1 LSAVR
6 GVVVAIAALAFAPA
20 AHAAMLKMSTTA
32 FSPLAGPIT
41 IEGTIG
47 APKLLGVRLADV
59 RGRPL
64 GWLDRPQLRSDLLVV
79 WDGRLDAKAVPDG
92 YYRAQLVSGGAVVA
106 NTPFRVDTRP
116 ALLEGL
122 AVTDGRRRF
131 AGDTPLLTTVS
142 PDGDGIRDR
151 AQVHFTLTEPAQVT
165 LDVQRTTA
173 SIDTI
178 YTRTWTFRAGPHTL
192 VWTPAKGLSARTY
205 MLSLTTQD
213 PASNVLTYGAP
224 DPHVKRYPRAPVV
237 RILGVDA
244 TFTKQSYLPGVPAA
258 LRIAA
263 DTTNL
268 QAQVFQSGPEH
279 EVTYAD
285 YLLGGVPVTD
295 PVNLQWQDRRDA
307 PHTITFQIGDWPS
320 GFYFV
325 KLTEPDGSFGYA
337 PFIVRPRV
345 LGETSRVAVVLPT
358 NTWQAYNFY
367 DEDGDGW
374 GDTWYTGPPHQQV
387 PLVRPFLRRGVPP
400 FFYRYDQ
407 GFMHWLYWND
417 KTVEFLSET
426 DLLTISGDDLAKA
439 YDLIVYPGHSEYV
452 TDAEYD
458 AIERYRNLG
467 GNLMFLSANNF
478 FWRVTRDG
486 DVLTR
491 VAMWRDIG
499 RPEAALIGVQYLAN
513 DRGERQGDF
522 VVRDNGTDWLWPGT
536 HLAPGSTFGEAV
548 GGYGIEID
556 HVTSDSPIGTTVV
569 AEIPDLFGPGLTAE
583 MTYYETP
590 NGAKVFAAG
599 ALDFGGSASTS
610 PIRKMLENLWA
621 RLSVP

>member
-1 LSAVR
+1 LSVVR
-6 GVVVAIAALAFAPA
+6 GVVVAIAALALAPA
-20 AHAAMLKMSTTA
+20 AHAAALKMSTTA
-32 FSPLAGPIT
+32 FSPLAGPVT

-64 GWLDRPQLRSDLLVV
+64 GWLERPQLRSDLLVV
-79 WDGRLDAKAVPDG
+79 WDGRLNAKAVRDG
-92 YYRAQLVSGGAVVA
+92 YYKAQLVSGGAVVA
-106 NTPFRVDTRP
+106 STVFRLDTQP
-116 ALLEGL
+116 ALLERL
-122 AVTDGRRRF
+122 SVTSGRRRF
-131 AGDTPLLTTVS
+131 AGDTALLATVS

-151 AQVHFTLTEPAQVT
+151 AEVHFTLTEPAQVT

-178 YTRTWTFRAGPHTL
+178 YTRTWTFRAGPHT
-192 VWTPAKGLSARTY
+192 VAWTPAKGLAARTY
-205 MLSLTTQD
+205 VLSLTTLD
-213 PASNVLTYGAP
+213 PASNVLTYGAL
-224 DPHVKRYPRAPVV
+224 DAHVKRYPRAPVV
-237 RILGVDA
+237 RVLGVDA
-244 TFTKQSYLPGVPAA
+244 VFTKQSYLPGVQAA

-263 DTTNL
+263 DTSTL
-268 QAQVFQSGPEH
+268 QAQVFQAGPEH
-279 EVTYAD
+279 EITYAD
-285 YLLGGVPVTD
+285 YLLAGVPVTD
-295 PVNLQWQDRRDA
+295 PVNIAWEGRRDA
-307 PHTITFQIGDWPS
+307 QSTITFQIGDWPT
-320 GFYFV
+320 GFYYV
-325 KLTEPDGSFGYA
+325 KLTEPGGRFGYA
-337 PFIVRPRV
+337 PFIVRPPTI
-345 LGETSRVAVVLPT
+345 GTTSRVAVILPT

-367 DEDGDGW
+367 DADGDGW
-374 GDTWYTGPPHQQV
+374 GETWYAGPPHQQV

-407 GFMHWLYWND
+407 GFMHWLYWTD

-426 DLLTISGDDLAKA
+426 DLETITGDELAGA

-452 TDAEYD
+452 TDREYN

-478 FWRVTRDG
+478 FWRVIRAD

-513 DRGERQGDF
+513 DRGERQGVF
-522 VVRDNGTDWLWPGT
+522 IVQNGTDWLWRGT
-536 HLAPGSTFGEAV
+536 DLVPGSSFGDAI

-556 HVTSDSPIGTTVV
+556 HMTSDSPRGTTVV

-590 NGAKVFAAG
+590 SGAKVFAAG
-599 ALDFGGSASTS
+599 TLDFGGSASTW
-610 PIRKMLENLWA
+610 PIRQMLENLWA
-621 RLSVP
+621 RVSRQ

>member
-6 GVVVAIAALAFAPA
+6 GVVVAIAALALAPA
-20 AHAAMLKMSTTA
+20 AHAATLKMSTTA
-32 FSPLAGPIT
+32 FSPLSGPMT

-92 YYRAQLVSGGAVVA
+92 FYRAQLVSGGAVVA
-106 NTPFRVDTRP
+106 NTVFRVDTKP
-116 ALLEGL
+116 ALLQNMS
-122 AVTDGRRRF
+122 VTDGRRRY
-131 AGDTPLLTTVS
+131 AGDTPMLTTVS

-151 AQVHFTLTEPAQVT
+151 AEVHFTLTEPAQVT
-165 LDVQRTTA
+165 LEVQRTTA

-178 YTRTWTFRAGPHTL
+178 YSRTWTFRAGPQTL
-192 VWTPAKGLSARTY
+192 VWTPGKGLAARTY
-205 MLSLTTQD
+205 ILSLTTQD

-224 DPHVKRYPRAPVV
+224 GPNVKRYPRAPVV
-237 RILGVDA
+237 RVLGVDA
-244 TFTKQSYLPGVPAA
+244 TFTKQSYLPGVQAA

-263 DTTNL
+263 DTTKL
-268 QAQVFQSGPEH
+268 QAQVFLSGPEH
-279 EVTYAD
+279 EITYAD
-285 YLLGGVPVTD
+285 YLLGGVAVTD
-295 PVNLQWQDRRDA
+295 PVSFNWEGRRDA
-307 PHTITFQIGDWPS
+307 PHTINFQIGDWPS

-337 PFIVRPRV
+337 PFIIRPRV

-367 DEDGDGW
+367 DADGDGW
-374 GDTWYTGPPHQQV
+374 GDSWYIGPPIRQV

-407 GFMHWLYWND
+407 GFMHWLYWHD

-452 TDAEYD
+452 TDAEYN
-458 AIERYRNLG
+458 AVERYRDLG

-491 VAMWRDIG
+491 VAMWRNIG
-499 RPEAALIGVQYLAN
+499 RPEATLIGVQYLAN
-513 DRGERQGDF
+513 DRGERQGEF
-522 VVRDNGTDWLWPGT
+522 VVRDNGTDWLWRGT
-536 HLAPGSTFGEAV
+536 DVVPGSTFGEAV

-556 HVTSDSPIGTTVV
+556 GVTSDSPVGTRIV

-590 NGAKVFAAG
+590 SGAKVFAAG
-599 ALDFGGSASTS
+599 ALDFGGSASTW
-610 PIRKMLENLWA
+610 PVEKMLENLWD
-621 RLSVP
+621 RISVP